1 MEQTDRYY
9 DSMEIRD
16 PIARER
22 ALMEALPGQIAY
34 AKAHSAYFGTLLK
47 DVDPAAITSRKA
59 LAGLPVTRKAD
70 LIEIQSKNYPFGGL
84 NATPPGQLARIF
96 VSPGPIFDLEGRRTD
111 YWGFARALF
120 AAGFRPGDI
129 IHNSF
134 SYHLTPAGAMIESGA
149 QALGC
154 AVVPGGVGQTE
165 QQLQAIAAIRPQG
178 YCGTP
183 SFLKILLDKARVE
196 HVDITSF
203 RKALVSG
210 EAFLPSQ
217 RAEFK
222 AFGITARQCYG
233 TADVGLIA
241 YESEA
246 EEGLIVTENVVVE
259 IVRPGTGEPVEKTG
273 DVGEVVVTLLQPDY
287 PLIRFATG
295 DLSAELDGIS
305 PCGRTNMRL
314 RGWLGRADQVTKI
327 RGMFV
332 HPAQVSAVIK
342 KHPAVLKARLVVDRI
357 GDADEMLLEVE
368 VSDPASF
375 SEAALL
381 EDLRSATKL
390 RGRIAVLSPGT
401 LPADAKMIEDRR
413 KVE

>member
-9 DSMEIRD
+9 DSLEIRD
-16 PIARER
+16 PIVRER

-34 AKAHSAYFGTLLK
+34 AKAHSAYFGALLK
-47 DVDPAAITSRKA
+47 DVEPAEINSRKA
-59 LAGLPVTRKAD
+59 LAELPVTRKAD

-84 NATPPGQLARIF
+84 NATPPGRLARIF
-96 VSPGPIFDLEGRRTD
+96 ASPGPIYDLEGRRKD

-149 QALGC
+149 QALEC

-165 QQLQAIAAIRPQG
+165 QQLQAIAAIRPDG

-183 SFLKILLDKARVE
+183 SFLKILLEKARAEGVE
-196 HVDITSF
+196 ISSLK
-203 RKALVSG
+203 KALVSG

-217 RAEFK
+217 RSEFK

-241 YESEA
+241 YESET
-246 EEGLIVTENVVVE
+246 EEGLIVTENIVVE
-259 IVRPGTGEPVEKTG
+259 LVRPGTGEPVEKTG

-295 DLSAELDGIS
+295 DLSSELAGIS

-314 RGWLGRADQVTKI
+314 RGWLGRADQATKI

-332 HPAQVSAVIK
+332 HPAQVNAVVK
-342 KHPAVLKARLVVDRI
+342 KHPMVSKARLVVDRI
-357 GDADEMLLEVE
+357 GDADEMFLEVE
-368 VSDPASF
+368 VSDPGSF

-390 RGRIAVLSPGT
+390 RGRIVVCRPGT

-413 KVE
+413 KLE

>member
-111 YWGFARALF
+111 YWGFARTLF

-196 HVDITSF
+196 RVDITSF